1 LLILIYKISCTL
13 TSGCWLISLIWLF
26 LGNVARESSHAG
38 VNDDDGQR
46 DMRREKREDQVE
58 VGGVVVM
65 VGVVLV
71 GRSSWSS

>member
-1 LLILIYKISCTL
+1 
-13 TSGCWLISLIWLF
+13 